1 MIACKGNLH
10 LTERKMKKIVLVTA
24 LIAMVAFGA
33 FAEVKDTLALSSK
46 IKELDKATYTL
57 AAKTTGLSGS
67 YAGDDIS
74 DLTLTA
80 DGMVYFQILNSSVYN
95 KQAART
101 VTVTV
106 SQNEHGFVL
115 QNGSGSDISDD
126 PSAEEYVSSSLVD
139 FLGAD
144 GSTPTA
150 NSWTVTYSK
159 GILVDHS
166 ETPEVVG
173 YFAVSWTGVPAL
185 GAGTY
190 KNTISLNIA
199 TV

>member
-1 MIACKGNLH
+1 
-10 LTERKMKKIVLVTA
+10 MKKIVLVTA

-33 FAEVKDTLALSSK
+33 FAEVKDTLALSST
-46 IKELDKATYTL
+46 ITELDTATYTL
-57 AAKTTGLSGS
+57 AANTTGWSAS
-67 YAGDDIS
+67 YADDDIS
-74 DLTLTA
+74 TLSLTA
-80 DGMVYFQILNSSVYN
+80 NGMVYFQILNSSVYN
-95 KQAART
+95 KQAARE

-106 SQNEHGFVL
+106 SQNENGFVL
-115 QNGSGSDISDD
+115 QNGSGSDISAT
-126 PSAEEYVSSSLVD
+126 PSAEEHVSSSLVN
-139 FLGAD
+139 FLKAD
-144 GSTPTA
+144 SSTPTT

-166 ETPEVVG
+166 GTPEVVG

-190 KNTISLNIA
+190 KNTISLNIT